1 MIKLFLFTLIGLSFG
16 VELKWTAKEKAL
28 IKKVK
33 DPNYFIELH
42 QEELRDR
49 SKASIGYVL
58 EAFSKLD
65 VETLKSSRE
74 QIPMHRFNDWEERQM
89 MIREAGK
96 LVQFEELEEE

>member
-1 MIKLFLFTLIGLSFG
+1 MINLILFTFLSFSFG

-42 QEELRDR
+42 QQELRDR

-58 EAFSKLD
+58 EAFSQLD
-65 VETLKSSRE
+65 QEVLKSSRE

-89 MIREAGK
+89 MIREASK
-96 LVQFEELEEE
+96 LVQFDETEEE